1 MHANLN
7 DKVVQ
12 LMTSMSSKA
21 DKEDVQELSV
31 LVRKFDERLTVVE
44 KKAAEFETKK
54 QTIINL
60 GNMGIKG
67 WGLIS
72 AAIAL
77 FLALFSRLTK

>member
-67 WGLIS
+67 WGIVT
-72 AAIAL
+72 AAVGLFFAL
-77 FLALFSRLTK
+77 FNKLAK